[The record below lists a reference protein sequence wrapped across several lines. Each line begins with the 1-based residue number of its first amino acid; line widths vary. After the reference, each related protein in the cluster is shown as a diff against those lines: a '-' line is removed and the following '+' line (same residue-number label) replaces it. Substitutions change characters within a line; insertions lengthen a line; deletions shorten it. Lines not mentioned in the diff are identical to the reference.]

1 LFGADAVKNGL
12 DCGPNAVHVVVRIK
26 VRLSLTVGL
35 RPRQPRRSSDMEGQ
49 SEHPA
54 DEIKRLE
61 RCINDLVGVLAL
73 PAAQSGS
80 GPSQIVST
88 LLDVLLTML
97 RLDFIYVR
105 LKDSA
110 PETPIEMV
118 WVVESAR
125 LPAEPQE
132 IGEILK
138 SCLGPD
144 PQDWSPLVRSPIGGG
159 DISIVPLQLGP
170 AGEIGVM
177 VAGSQRTNF
186 PAPTERLILDVSAKL
201 VAIALQEARL
211 LDEQRRVAEDLDQRV
226 AQRTRELA
234 TANEELRKEVAER
247 KRTEHELK
255 KSEARKAAIL
265 DSALDCIVTINHEG
279 RITEFNPAAEHTFGR
294 RRDEVVGMHLADII
308 IPPSLREQHRV
319 GLARYLATGEPHVI
333 GRRLELTAVRAD
345 GSEFP
350 VELAITRIPVEGPPS
365 FTGFLRD
372 ITEPKRAMHEW
383 KQAQEKLRNTQAEL
397 AQITRV
403 MTMGELAASIAH
415 EVNQPLTAIAANG
428 ESSLFW
434 LAQDAPNIAKV
445 EMLTKRVVGDA
456 RRASEIIGRI
466 RDMTSQ
472 RAPEEQLLSIDDVVT
487 ESLGFLHHELQD
499 KGVVVSLDLTRE
511 LPQIVG
517 DRTQLQQVIVNLTI
531 NAVQAVTQLAPAHR
545 SVAVRTLLSDPETV
559 CCSIEDSGPGIDPEH
574 LPRVFDSF
582 FTTKDSGMG
591 MGLAICQSI
600 VEAHGGRIRADNNS
614 TLGGARFSF
623 DLLTRR
629 AQ

>member
-1 LFGADAVKNGL
+1 
-12 DCGPNAVHVVVRIK
+12 
-26 VRLSLTVGL
+26 
-35 RPRQPRRSSDMEGQ
+35 MEGQ
-49 SEHPA
+49 PEHSA
-54 DEIKRLE
+54 DEIERLE
-61 RCINDLVGVLAL
+61 RCISDLVGVLAL

-80 GPSQIVST
+80 GPSQLVST

-105 LKDSA
+105 LKDSLPEA
-110 PETPIEMV
+110 PVEMV

-125 LPAEPQE
+125 LPAQPQE
-132 IGEILK
+132 IGEILRDR
-138 SCLGPD
+138 LGPD
-144 PQDWSPLVRSPIGGG
+144 PQNWSPLVRSPMGGG

-170 AGEIGVM
+170 AGEIGVI
-177 VAGSQRTNF
+177 VAGSQRTSF
-186 PAPTERLILDVSAKL
+186 PEPTERLILDVSAKL
-201 VAIALQEARL
+201 VAIGLQETRL
-211 LDEQRRVAEDLDQRV
+211 LDEQRRVAEDLDQSV

-234 TANEELRKEVAER
+234 AANEELKKEVAER
-247 KRTEHELK
+247 KRTEDELK

-279 RITEFNPAAEHTFGR
+279 CITEFNPAAEHTFGR

-308 IPPSLREQHRV
+308 IPPALREQHRL
-319 GLARYLATGEPHVI
+319 GLARYLATGEPRVI
-333 GRRLELTAVRAD
+333 GRRLELTAVHAD
-345 GSEFP
+345 GREFP

-372 ITEPKRAMHEW
+372 ITESKRAMHDW
-383 KQAQEKLRNTQAEL
+383 KQAQEKLRNMQAEL
-397 AQITRV
+397 AQMTRV
-403 MTMGELAASIAH
+403 MTMGELSASIAH

-428 ESSLFW
+428 ESSLYW
-434 LAQDAPNIAKV
+434 LTQDAPNIEKV
-445 EMLTKRVVGDA
+445 RTLTGRIVADA

-472 RAPEEQLLSIDDVVT
+472 RAPEQQLLSIDDVVH
-487 ESLGFLHHELQD
+487 ESLSFLQHELREQ
-499 KGVVVSLDLTRE
+499 GTMVSLDLTRE
-511 LPQIVG
+511 LPRIVG

-531 NAVQAVTQLAPAHR
+531 NAVQAMNELAPADR
-545 SVAVRTLLSDPETV
+545 SISVRTMLSDPETV

-574 LPRVFDSF
+574 LPRLFDSF

-614 TLGGARFSF
+614 ALGGARFSF

-629 AQ
+629 AE